1 MRGDAILHHLGNS
14 TCVDYISRAIRA
26 GCHSNSYLDELH
38 FDCGNMYQSS
48 ILNAEEIFQ
57 DETVLAL
64 SRHRQGRRLDPV
76 SALRQAEDIF
86 NDSGAL
92 LPPENATFRLVWF
105 LGRDRWYYNEVY
117 IRFEY
122 PAPSPLWDYVSWDRS
137 LLLEDLELSE
147 GRFIETEPLLWNY
160 GTVNSCFVCFFFSIQ
175 FRILIL
181 WCQLNFVII
190 NMSA

>member
-1 MRGDAILHHLGNS
+1 MGGDVTLHHPGNS
-14 TCVDYISRAIRA
+14 TRIDYISKAFRA
-26 GCHSNSYLDELH
+26 GRHPKFYINELH
-38 FDCGNMYQSS
+38 FSCGIMYRSS

-64 SRHRQGRRLDPV
+64 SRHGQGRRLDPV
-76 SALRQAEDIF
+76 SALHQAEDIF

-122 PAPSPLWDYVSWDRS
+122 PAPDSLRDYVSWDRS

-147 GRFIETEPLLWNY
+147 VRGVYYWRIWNCLRVGLLKL
-160 GTVNSCFVCFFFSIQ
+160 S
-175 FRILIL
+175 RLL
-181 WCQLNFVII
+181 
-190 NMSA
+190 